1 MKRHKGLCK
10 QSEVLLRLAALPRQE
25 FKNEN
30 LNFDIH
36 EEKADNSPYFRPIPA
51 YKPVYHKKKYYETI
65 PNLSKVNIE
74 INERTGEFLMPME
87 DFMNLLNMNNPR
99 AKGKANTA
107 RASKKADK
115 ENSDPNE
122 CNIN

>member
-1 MKRHKGLCK
+1 M
-10 QSEVLLRLAALPRQE
+10 LRLAALPRQE

-30 LNFDIH
+30 LNFDIY
-36 EEKADNSPYFRPIPA
+36 EEKVDNSPYFRPIPA
-51 YKPVYHKKKYYETI
+51 YKPVDHKKKYHETI

-99 AKGKANTA
+99 TRGNTA
-107 RASKKADK
+107 RASNSADK
-115 ENSDPNE
+115 ENSNPNE